1 MEQQP
6 AWYDGLCIYI
16 HKPCVYAFGGMKL
29 GVQVTI
35 VMVHCTYIDA
45 HKFSVYVCM
54 CDGESVFL
62 VCAMVY
68 VSS

>member
-16 HKPCVYAFGGMKL
+16 HETCVYAFGGVKL

-35 VMVHCTYIDA
+35 VMVHCTYIDDPKLA
-45 HKFSVYVCM
+45 CVCV
-54 CDGESVFL
+54 CDRESVFL

>member
-16 HKPCVYAFGGMKL
+16 HEPCVYAFGGVKL

-35 VMVHCTYIDA
+35 VMVYCT
-45 HKFSVYVCM
+45 
-54 CDGESVFL
+54 
-62 VCAMVY
+62 
-68 VSS
+68 

>member
-1 MEQQP
+1 
-6 AWYDGLCIYI
+6 
-16 HKPCVYAFGGMKL
+16 MKL